1 MAFIHHFPFPIC
13 FFSIP
18 PFSLLHSVH
27 PSPLSPYLPLSFFTI
42 FLPSFFLSFSLLP
55 LSHFHLRFTFPLLIS
70 SSSLFYSFPSL
81 FNSVLPCPSFLQFP
95 PFLMFLSFILP
106 LYLFLSF
113 LPSLLSSFLLFP
125 SSFSPLP
132 YFLLCHSFLPLII
145 LLPHHFFLHL
155 RFSFHPSLFI
165 SSLSLIPIHP
175 SSTFI
180 FSFLLLTFPQFL
192 SSFSLYFPSF
202 IPPLLISLPSFFSSF
217 STSLS
222 FLSAI
227 TSFNL
232 SFVPYF
238 FASSLSLSVYFSPL
252 LFNTN

>member
-1 MAFIHHFPFPIC
+1 
-13 FFSIP
+13 
-18 PFSLLHSVH
+18 
-27 PSPLSPYLPLSFFTI
+27 
-42 FLPSFFLSFSLLP
+42 
-55 LSHFHLRFTFPLLIS
+55 
-70 SSSLFYSFPSL
+70 
-81 FNSVLPCPSFLQFP
+81 
-95 PFLMFLSFILP
+95 MFLSFILP

-202 IPPLLISLPSFFSSF
+202 TPPLLISLPSSFFSSF

-227 TSFNL
+227 ISFNL
-232 SFVPYF
+232 HLYLT
-238 FASSLSLSVYFSPL
+238 SLPLPFLCLSIFPL
-252 LFNTN
+252 YYSIPIE